1 MQKLKD
7 KCKEFIARLSGA
19 IGFLVLICL
28 ALSVFAAWF
37 THIYSTVKLGHYAF
51 LALGLIIPF
60 IGIIH
65 GYLVWLGIV

>member
-7 KCKEFIARLSGA
+7 KCKEYLETLAGT
-19 IGFLVLICL
+19 IGFLFLISL

-37 THIYSTVKLGHYAF
+37 THIFITIKLGHYAF
-51 LALGLIIPF
+51 LALGLIVPF

-65 GYLVWLGIV
+65 GYLIWLDI

>member
-1 MQKLKD
+1 MIEKLKTWSSN
-7 KCKEFIARLSGA
+7 LSEVMA
-19 IGFLVLICL
+19 FLLLICIT
-28 ALSVFAAWF
+28 LSVFAAWF
-37 THIYSTVKLGHYAF
+37 THIYITVKLGHYAL